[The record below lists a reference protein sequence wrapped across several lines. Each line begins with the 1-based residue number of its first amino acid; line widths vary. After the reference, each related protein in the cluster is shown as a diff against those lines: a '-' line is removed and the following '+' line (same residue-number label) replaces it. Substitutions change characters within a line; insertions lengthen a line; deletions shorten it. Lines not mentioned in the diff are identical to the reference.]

1 MEVASGLFLFIRK
14 KKFMEIYERKAIY
27 IDNENKMWYNL
38 YVLQGIL
45 HKIDYQYYANKTKQ
59 GIFLLSRR
67 RN

>member
-1 MEVASGLFLFIRK
+1 MEVASWLSLFARE

-27 IDNENKMWYNL
+27 IDNANKMWYNL

-45 HKIDYQYYANKTKQ
+45 HKIDYQHYTNKTKQ

>member
-1 MEVASGLFLFIRK
+1 MEVASGLSLFARK

-45 HKIDYQYYANKTKQ
+45 HKIDYQYYTNKTKQ